1 MPTILTPGTKFKCN
15 RIKGWLLFAFKFTA
29 KSSSLFIRLHLNLT
43 ELIHLASTSLKNDL
57 MHYAVVHRL
66 VIENRTWGSAELHW
80 GSEAHISE
88 QWHPNII
95 RKCDNDRE
103 SYDDR
108 KCDRESYR
116 VPKKKVAPEKKVF
129 GHFLLLDGSIWTET
143 MLYDQGI
150 SLRRSGYPTCLYLEK
165 NWPQAPWGPKKGQKG
180 PFGALD
186 VKIRMYGCEAT
197 EIAVVLAPTYLW

>member
-1 MPTILTPGTKFKCN
+1 MENTIFWILSQIQTEIAWPD
-15 RIKGWLLFAFKFTA
+15 
-29 KSSSLFIRLHLNLT
+29 KSWFYCEICFSNLRVFRFRR
-43 ELIHLASTSLKNDL
+43 A
-57 MHYAVVHRL
+57 
-66 VIENRTWGSAELHW
+66 IENRTW

-88 QWHPNII
+88 KWYPNII

-108 KCDRESYR
+108 KCDNDQESYR
-116 VPKKKVAPEKKVF
+116 VPKKKWPQKKR
-129 GHFLLLDGSIWTET
+129 FLAIFSCWMVLYGPKQCCMIRAYRCAALDTPLAYI
-143 MLYDQGI
+143 
-150 SLRRSGYPTCLYLEK
+150 RKK